1 MFKALQQ
8 QWAKRKLR
16 DPRWEVLFQANDEE
30 WVSVDCETTSLNVAE
45 AEILSI
51 GAVKVRGNRILSSES
66 FYRVVK
72 PSINPDAASVSIH
85 GLRPLDVSQGISCEQ
100 AVTELLEFIGGRG
113 LLGYYLEYDVAI
125 LNKTVKPLT
134 GCKLPQRQVEISA
147 LYYDWKIQQNVGAN
161 IDLRLQTILDELHI
175 PTLARH
181 DALNDAITAAMIY
194 QAMQVRKPK
203 RPFG

>member
-1 MFKALQQ
+1 M
-8 QWAKRKLR
+8 
-16 DPRWEVLFQANDEE
+16 
-30 WVSVDCETTSLNVAE
+30 S
-45 AEILSI
+45 
-51 GAVKVRGNRILSSES
+51 
-66 FYRVVK
+66 
-72 PSINPDAASVSIH
+72 
-85 GLRPLDVSQGISCEQ
+85 
-100 AVTELLEFIGGRG
+100 ELLEFIGGRG

-125 LNKTVKPLT
+125 LNKTVKPLI
-134 GCKLPQRQVEISA
+134 GCKLPQRQLEISA

>member
-72 PSINPDAASVSIH
+72 PASTPMPPVSVSTVY
-85 GLRPLDVSQGISCEQ
+85 GPWMSRKGSAVNRP
-100 AVTELLEFIGGRG
+100 
-113 LLGYYLEYDVAI
+113 
-125 LNKTVKPLT
+125 
-134 GCKLPQRQVEISA
+134 
-147 LYYDWKIQQNVGAN
+147 
-161 IDLRLQTILDELHI
+161 
-175 PTLARH
+175 
-181 DALNDAITAAMIY
+181 
-194 QAMQVRKPK
+194 
-203 RPFG
+203 